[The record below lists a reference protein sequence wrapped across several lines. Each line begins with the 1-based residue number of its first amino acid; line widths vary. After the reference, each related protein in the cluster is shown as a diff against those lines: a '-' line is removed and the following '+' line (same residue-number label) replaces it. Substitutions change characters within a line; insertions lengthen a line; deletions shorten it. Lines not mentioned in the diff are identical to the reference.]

1 VQGGIQLAVA
11 TAWQPMAFGA
21 AGADRDRGHSVVHG
35 KQASERNRA
44 TPAVSARPD
53 WADKADHIVR
63 ERITAVDPGYNGYGC
78 TSGSDDLT
86 IAGAL
91 KRLELPDRL
100 LVVRSASDFKDS
112 GPEPAPEP
120 CMTCLHSPGAF
131 GGHSIYRETPAAS
144 HGSSHTLCPDIALPC
159 HALGWP
165 GCGSRLDSRQRRTQ
179 ARR

>member
-21 AGADRDRGHSVVHG
+21 AEADRDRGHSVVHG

-78 TSGSDDLT
+78 TSGSEDPT

-112 GPEPAPEP
+112 GPETAPEP

-131 GGHSIYRETPAAS
+131 GGYSVYRETPAAS
-144 HGSSHTLCPDIALPC
+144 HGSSHTL
-159 HALGWP
+159 
-165 GCGSRLDSRQRRTQ
+165 
-179 ARR
+179 